1 MAGINTVRQG
11 IGWVSLAICA
21 AGVIAPRPLARLM
34 GDDASLARPLALRD
48 GAIGL
53 AVLQSRGP
61 LPLLLRTAADLID
74 AHRLR
79 RRSPL
84 AAAGALSFGLLAL
97 ATAVAPALRQR
108 QAP

>member
-11 IGWVSLAICA
+11 IGWVSLTICA
-21 AGVIAPRPLARLM
+21 AGVIAPRTLATLL
-34 GDDASLARPLALRD
+34 GDEASLARPLALRD

-61 LPLLLRTAADLID
+61 LPLLLRTAADVID

-84 AAAGALSFGLLAL
+84 VAAGALSFGLLAL
-97 ATAVAPALRQR
+97 ATAIAPAVRQR
-108 QAP
+108 RAP